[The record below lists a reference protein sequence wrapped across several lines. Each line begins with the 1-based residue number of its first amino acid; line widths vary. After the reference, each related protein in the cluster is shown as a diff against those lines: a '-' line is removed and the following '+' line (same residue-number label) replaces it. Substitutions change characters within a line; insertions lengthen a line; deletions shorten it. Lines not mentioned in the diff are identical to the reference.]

1 MLNIKNLNVKF
12 KVNKDYIYA
21 VNGIDLD
28 IERGETLSI
37 IGESGSGKSVTAYS
51 ITGLLPTPPGEIYK
65 GEIIFDNQNLLDL
78 SNKSLNKIRGRDISI
93 IFQNIDEVL
102 NPNIK
107 IGYQIAEPLLI
118 HKKTDKK
125 EALSRAVDMLKKV
138 EMPRPEE
145 IANFYPNQLSGGM
158 KQRVMIAMALITSP
172 KLLIADE
179 PTTALDVT
187 VQAEIIELIR
197 RIKKESNMSMLFIT
211 HDLGVAND
219 LSDNIAIMYAGE
231 ILEKG
236 SAENISSRP
245 LHPYTRGLISC
256 IPRINENK
264 KKLHSI
270 KGSVAQITEPVKGCC
285 FYDRCTDRM
294 NICKIEKPEM
304 IKKDD
309 HLVKCHL
316 YGDNYDG

>member
-1 MLNIKNLNVKF
+1 MLNIKNLNVRF

-78 SNKSLNKIRGRDISI
+78 NNKSLNKIRGRDISI

-294 NICKIEKPEM
+294 NICKTEKPEI

-309 HLVKCHL
+309 HMVKCHL